1 MPIQK
6 YDRLAYE
13 NLNEFVFGQSKKPV
27 TLKNGM
33 VIGGGQIYPEL
44 NFTMPTMLI
53 TQESMPEVLRQYKE
67 IVEGAC
73 KRAVELYSQGFV
85 AEVEL
90 LPPTTYHP
98 EWGID
103 IIKTV
108 KEVLNNYEQKHGLKS
123 AIRLTPVDIREDKK
137 SPHMWH
143 GSHWEAILKTFEGG
157 ARAGADFLAIES
169 IGGKDIHDEAN
180 MYCEIGKS
188 IFALGVLGT
197 KDMSKLWSEIVKIA
211 ENTGT
216 IASGDTACGF
226 ANTAMVLADRGMV
239 PKLYAAVD
247 RVISGV
253 RSLVAIE
260 EGAKGPHKDCGYEG
274 VYVKAITGTPISM
287 EGKTSACAHLSP
299 VGNIAACVADLW
311 SNESVQNIKLLGG
324 MAPTVYYEQLEYDC
338 RLMNQAA
345 KSGNAIMMRNWLA
358 DSDSALDPQAYVLR
372 PDVVIDISREI
383 IKGDTY
389 LKRSIIAAKIT
400 IDRLRKAIDNN
411 EVRVD
416 ARELSWLN
424 VMDAKIDK
432 IPDDEEQFIKEMVEE
447 NESEKFVPSKYD
459 L

>member
-44 NFTMPTMLI
+44 NFTMHTMLI

-169 IGGKDIHDEAN
+169 IG
-180 MYCEIGKS
+180 
-188 IFALGVLGT
+188 
-197 KDMSKLWSEIVKIA
+197 
-211 ENTGT
+211 
-216 IASGDTACGF
+216 
-226 ANTAMVLADRGMV
+226 
-239 PKLYAAVD
+239 
-247 RVISGV
+247 
-253 RSLVAIE
+253 
-260 EGAKGPHKDCGYEG
+260 
-274 VYVKAITGTPISM
+274 
-287 EGKTSACAHLSP
+287 
-299 VGNIAACVADLW
+299 
-311 SNESVQNIKLLGG
+311 
-324 MAPTVYYEQLEYDC
+324 
-338 RLMNQAA
+338 
-345 KSGNAIMMRNWLA
+345 
-358 DSDSALDPQAYVLR
+358 
-372 PDVVIDISREI
+372 
-383 IKGDTY
+383 
-389 LKRSIIAAKIT
+389 
-400 IDRLRKAIDNN
+400 
-411 EVRVD
+411 
-416 ARELSWLN
+416 
-424 VMDAKIDK
+424 
-432 IPDDEEQFIKEMVEE
+432 
-447 NESEKFVPSKYD
+447 
-459 L
+459 